1 MKLGLTLFLV
11 GVILAVA
18 IGGIAS
24 HSVTSTFKEASS
36 MEEVNETIWKVPGFW
51 FLLWAYGVPF
61 AAILA
66 GTGIIL
72 YGNGDKSVLFGG
84 GTLLVVAF
92 ISIIN
97 MPLPHIPVL
106 FGIGGNLILLF
117 FFGILWLYSSKLKE
131 KSSYFKLTGYTF
143 LLTGMWFSCEKMARP
158 YLTAAE
164 GLGESPANIMIFF
177 VLAFLFFF
185 LGERDNK

>member
-1 MKLGLTLFLV
+1 MV

-66 GTGIIL
+66 GTGIIF
-72 YGNGDKSVLFGG
+72 YGHGDKSVLFGG

-97 MPLPHIPVL
+97 MPLPHIPIL

-117 FFGILWLYSSKLKE
+117 FFGILWLYSRKLNE
-131 KSSYFKLTGYTF
+131 RGSYFKLTGYTF
-143 LLTGMWFSCEKMARP
+143 LLTGLWFSCEKMARP

-185 LGERDNK
+185 LGEREKQ